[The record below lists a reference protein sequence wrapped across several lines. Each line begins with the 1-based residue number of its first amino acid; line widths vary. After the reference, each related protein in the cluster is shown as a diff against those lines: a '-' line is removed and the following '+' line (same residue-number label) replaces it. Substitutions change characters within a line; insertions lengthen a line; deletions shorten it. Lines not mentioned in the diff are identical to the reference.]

1 MSKVVKG
8 VGRAI
13 GKVVKGVTNVVKKVA
28 KSPVGKILVGAA
40 LVYFG
45 GAALMGGLGGAS
57 AGGLSGALTGAG
69 KAISGAWTALTSG
82 SLGAMGNAFTGAYQA
97 GSSAV
102 AGLAPTVTQVAAA
115 TPGMSMA
122 PQSVVEPAKVALTKA
137 TGGVPMS
144 MPAPAGVS
152 SAVPTGGPGLV
163 SRAWEGLG
171 PYGKA
176 AAVSGGM
183 QLGGAMIAKGEAEDA
198 RQQEQADAQAMRDR
212 YNTNIGTRLY
222 GGSSA
227 PPSYSPQATYSSPSS
242 SGGLVGSNMSQGGMP
257 SFSDWIQQHGFSHLY
272 GQDPQQPFAFAPPG
286 TPRFY

>member
-45 GAALMGGLGGAS
+45 GAALMGAMGGATA
-57 AGGLSGALTGAG
+57 AGTGFGATLSGALTGASN
-69 KAISGAWTALTSG
+69 AISGAWTALTSG

-122 PQSVVEPAKVALTKA
+122 PQSVVEPAKAALSKA
-137 TGGVPMS
+137 TGGLPTS
-144 MPAPAGVS
+144 MPAPAGVP

-176 AAVSGGM
+176 AAVSGGL
-183 QLGGAMIAKGEAEDA
+183 QLGGAMIAQREVNAAKEDEQQKEDEA
-198 RQQEQADAQAMRDR
+198 RRR
-212 YNTNIGTRLY
+212 YNINVGTSLWGSP
-222 GGSSA
+222 GGSM
-227 PPSYSPQATYSSPSS
+227 P
-242 SGGLVGSNMSQGGMP
+242 GGLMSYTQPPYSAVPAPAP
-257 SFSDWIQQHGFSHLY
+257 SFPVRRY
-272 GQDPQQPFAFAPPG
+272 
-286 TPRFY
+286 